1 MNLTTCQKKSY
12 KSLHSYN
19 FGNIILNV
27 ASESVKLEYKVVLY
41 VGKNKS
47 IYKAILLGCI
57 PIPFNSYWVV
67 TIEMGRYLAYPTC
80 ISLFFNVVFTLFV
93 LQLLSLILVRL
104 LPRLAF
110 TSHDLLIIYTM
121 LSIASGISGLDMM

>member
-1 MNLTTCQKKSY
+1 MGTSTSIC
-12 KSLHSYN
+12 
-19 FGNIILNV
+19 
-27 ASESVKLEYKVVLY
+27 
-41 VGKNKS
+41 VGKSKS
-47 IYKAILLGCI
+47 IYKAIFLGCI
-57 PIPFNSYWVV
+57 FIPFNSYWVV